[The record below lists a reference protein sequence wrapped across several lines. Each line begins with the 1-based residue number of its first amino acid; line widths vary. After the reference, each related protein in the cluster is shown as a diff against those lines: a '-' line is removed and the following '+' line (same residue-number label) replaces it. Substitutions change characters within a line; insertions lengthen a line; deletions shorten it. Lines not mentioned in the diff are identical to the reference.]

1 MNQSFQ
7 LHLYQSFQIDM
18 PRTEVFNREVVLT
31 KVRDLFWNKGYNGT
45 SMQDLVE
52 TTGLNR
58 SSLYNSFGN
67 KQSLY
72 EMVLKQYQEE
82 SKSLFQD
89 ALHRAD
95 NPRQAIQNIFEN
107 ALEAMLNDLDSKGC
121 FSLNCKAELSRTGG
135 TVRGL
140 LEHNEAG
147 ALKLF
152 KNLVQEGQDHEVIN
166 TDSAAEDYAYYLY
179 SAFQGLRMTGML
191 INDRVTL
198 QKIID
203 TTMDKLN

>member
-1 MNQSFQ
+1 
-7 LHLYQSFQIDM
+7 M
-18 PRTEVFNREVVLT
+18 PRVEVFNREIVLS

-72 EMVLKQYQEE
+72 EMVLKQYQEA

-89 ALHRAD
+89 ALSRAD
-95 NPRQAIQNIFEN
+95 NPKQAIQNIFEN
-107 ALEAMLNDLDSKGC
+107 VLEDMMSDTDQKGC
-121 FSLNCKAELSRTGG
+121 FSLNCKAELSRTEG
-135 TVRGL
+135 TVRSL
-140 LEHNEAG
+140 LENNEAN

-152 KNLVQEGQDHEVIN
+152 KDLVQEGQDHEVIN
-166 TDSAAEDYAYYLY
+166 LTSTAEDYAYYLY

-191 INDRVTL
+191 INDRNKL

-203 TTMDKLN
+203 NTIETIN

>member
-1 MNQSFQ
+1 
-7 LHLYQSFQIDM
+7 M
-18 PRTEVFNREVVLT
+18 PRTEVFNREIVLT

-72 EMVLKQYQEE
+72 EMVLKKYQED

-89 ALHRAD
+89 ALLRAG
-95 NPRQAIQNIFEN
+95 NPSEAIRNIFEN
-107 ALEAMLNDLDSKGC
+107 ALENMIKDVDQKGC

-135 TVRGL
+135 TVRSL

-147 ALKLF
+147 SLKLF

-166 TDSAAEDYAYYLY
+166 NENTAEDYAYYLY

-191 INDRVTL
+191 INDRSKL

-203 TTMDKLN
+203 TTVEKLN